1 MSAVHHWRIRS
12 KLLLS
17 ITPLIVVMTG
27 VAAYALH
34 LRNAADLE
42 RLLTKRAEAI
52 SLQILAD
59 RQYYASVIVPR
70 LLEIGGTVDVD
81 YQRAHGRFPL
91 PATFL
96 REVSEYTAAHKGGF
110 QANLISQWPIN
121 PDKGVT
127 DQFEREAFAYLS
139 SFPNGKFY
147 RIEKIQSKTVMR
159 FMTADRAVAQSCV
172 DCHNAHPRSPKHDFK
187 LNDVMGGLEIAI
199 PVDEYIEQARREL
212 LATVSG
218 GVVFLVLFIGIV
230 DWATR
235 RTVTRPLSNLVTR
248 METRLKIR
256 DDHSGLDLSDAPGN
270 EMERFEEAFK
280 RVEEILA
287 AQQAQLKKQQ
297 GELQVANL
305 RLEQQLWDNAKA
317 LQDSERRFRYI
328 LDLIPEPLI
337 YVNPRGVIQ
346 AVNRRAEDIS
356 GRMTMDLVS
365 LPLATILSPESA
377 AYVTELF
384 EAIARGEGPPYEV
397 TLDVLR
403 PTGGVARLAISFA
416 ALKDDE
422 ATLGYLLVARETAS
436 RAR

>member
-81 YQRAHGRFPL
+81 YQRVHGRFPL

-96 REVSEYTAAHKGGF
+96 REVSEYTATHKGGF

-127 DQFEREAFAYLS
+127 DQFEQEAFAYLS

-147 RIEKIQSKTVMR
+147 RIEKVQNKTVMR

-212 LATVSG
+212 LATVGG

-256 DDHSGLDLSDAPGN
+256 DDPSGYDLSDAPGN

-297 GELQVANL
+297 GELQMANL

-356 GRMTMDLVS
+356 GRMTMDLVG

-384 EAIARGEGPPYEV
+384 EAILRGEGPPYEV

-416 ALKDDE
+416 ALKDEE